1 MLAVRCKSD
10 HLIKYLGEGIVHMNS
25 KKSSII
31 GIGTVA
37 FIVSVIGILIIL
49 GLFATFA
56 IIFNPFVLV
65 VSALVIVLL
74 YFVNKREQLFEI
86 RS

>member
-10 HLIKYLGEGIVHMNS
+10 HLIKYLGEGILHMNS

-31 GIGTVA
+31 GIGTVT
-37 FIVSVIGILIIL
+37 FLVSAIGILIIL
-49 GLFATFA
+49 GLNATYA

-65 VSALVIVLL
+65 MLAIVIVLL

>member
-1 MLAVRCKSD
+1 
-10 HLIKYLGEGIVHMNS
+10 MNS
-25 KKSSII
+25 KNSSLI

-56 IIFNPFVLV
+56 IIFNPFVHFPSFGICNEHILG
-65 VSALVIVLL
+65 
-74 YFVNKREQLFEI
+74 
-86 RS
+86 